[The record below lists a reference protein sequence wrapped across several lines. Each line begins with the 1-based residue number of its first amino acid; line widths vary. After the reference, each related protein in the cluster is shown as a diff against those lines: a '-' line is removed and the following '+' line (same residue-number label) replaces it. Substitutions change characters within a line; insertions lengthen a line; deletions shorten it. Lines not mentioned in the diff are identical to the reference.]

1 MPASL
6 LETAKAVVAARLAA
20 YDLAVH
26 GRSRDAAVDM
36 IVRTVLGH
44 VMQPSAA
51 RRPHRRRHRRARGT
65 PADDRGL
72 TARHHRRGTACHD
85 DRMRTTVASAGEPLL
100 VQVDGRAGAASDVG
114 RPQLL
119 ADGHLTAAQVR
130 GGGIRGLDLHLAR
143 LGSAHREMFGT
154 ELDTEQVRT
163 LMRQAVAAHPD
174 CYLRVTVDEPS
185 PGVPRVVTVVRRPLD
200 APTSAQSLAPTAY
213 VRARAH
219 LKHTGS
225 FGTGKLGDAAVR
237 AGFDDAL
244 LVAPDGQVAETSIA
258 NIGFL
263 RGRQVV
269 WPAWPS
275 LHGITWQLLDE
286 ALAQLGRPAVTE
298 RVSVADKRS
307 FDGAFLANSLG
318 VAPVGRIGTH
328 LLADPGA
335 AQSLVALYDE
345 VPFDR
350 V

>member
-1 MPASL
+1 
-6 LETAKAVVAARLAA
+6 
-20 YDLAVH
+20 
-26 GRSRDAAVDM
+26 
-36 IVRTVLGH
+36 
-44 VMQPSAA
+44 
-51 RRPHRRRHRRARGT
+51 
-65 PADDRGL
+65 
-72 TARHHRRGTACHD
+72 
-85 DRMRTTVASAGEPLL
+85 MRTTVASAGDPLL
-100 VQVDGRAGAASDVG
+100 VQVDGRGGAGEDVA
-114 RPQLL
+114 RPRLL

-143 LGSAHREMFGT
+143 LGAAHREMFGT
-154 ELDTEQVRT
+154 ELDTGHVRA
-163 LMRQAVAAHPD
+163 LMRQAVEAHPD
-174 CYLRVTVDEPS
+174 CYLRVTIDEPT

-225 FGTGKLGDAAVR
+225 FGTTALGDAATR

-263 RGRQVV
+263 RGGQVV

-286 ALAQLGRPAVTE
+286 ALARLGRPATIE
-298 RVSVADKRS
+298 RIAVADKRS
-307 FDGAFLANSLG
+307 FEGAFLANSLG
-318 VAPVGRIGTH
+318 VAPVGRIGTYAFDDPDASQA
-328 LLADPGA
+328 LA
-335 AQSLVALYDE
+335 SLYDA